1 MIHPP
6 SPTVSHADT
15 AEARNA
21 QGPESRLLSRV
32 SSIRN
37 RYPCVL
43 YAGGATSAEKPV
55 EIRAKAETRVNKRTR
70 ISSDGS
76 ELRADRKK

>member
-6 SPTVSHADT
+6 SPTVSHTDT

-21 QGPESRLLSRV
+21 QGLDCSRV
-32 SSIRN
+32 FPPYVTGTRV
-37 RYPCVL
+37 Y

-55 EIRAKAETRVNKRTR
+55 EIRAEAETRVNKRTR